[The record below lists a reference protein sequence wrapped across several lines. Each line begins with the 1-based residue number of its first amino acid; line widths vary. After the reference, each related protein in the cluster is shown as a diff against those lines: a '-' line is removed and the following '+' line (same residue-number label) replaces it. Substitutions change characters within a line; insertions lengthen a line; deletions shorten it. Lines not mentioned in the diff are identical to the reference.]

1 MNRGDNMFSMENET
15 MLIEDREDLIGIL
28 RMRYGSI
35 SGELIE
41 KIYNINDNNTIER
54 LILVAANAPTFEI
67 FIEELKEGDGAFKIT
82 GERFNPN
89 SKGDGEM
96 F

>member
-1 MNRGDNMFSMENET
+1 MFSMENEA

-28 RMRYGSI
+28 RMRFGSI
-35 SGELIE
+35 SGEMIE

-67 FIEELKEGDGAFKIT
+67 FIEELKEGNWAFKIT

-89 SKGDGEM
+89 SKGNRGWLDG
-96 F
+96 